1 MKQKFL
7 YLVLLVLGMYL
18 PASSE
23 ECSSMIKKAM
33 PACCLRVVEKPVAAA
48 DDLPTL
54 PLSLFSKLM
63 IKL

>member
-1 MKQKFL
+1 MKQKCI
-7 YLVLLVLGMYL
+7 YLVLLVVGMYF

-23 ECSSMIKKAM
+23 ECSSMIKKVV
-33 PACCLRVVEKPVAAA
+33 PTCCLKKLAKPVVVA
-48 DDLPTL
+48 DDLAAL